1 MSFTEQDDRLL
12 GISEEEDRDAMDT
25 EILDSSGHNGEQD
38 RLVDETTPKQES
50 TPKVTNTATAVEQ
63 MDSSPGVA
71 EAAKAVDKDVAEAG
85 KENLDLQES
94 PEELMTTGDKVV
106 TLSES
111 NEVKDIAD
119 REAAMALSGGHLG
132 KSPQEVARLAQV
144 ALDQMEDLDSY
155 LDLFMTDQTMSIAK
169 AKKSGDVVV
178 IVPCPHGDHTVCLAE
193 GKGFF
198 IVTWQTWPERPGT
211 SN

>member
-1 MSFTEQDDRLL
+1 MSSAEQEETLL
-12 GISEEEDRDAMDT
+12 GIFSEEEDGEAMDT
-25 EILDSSGHNGEQD
+25 EILDSSSHDGEQD

-50 TPKVTNTATAVEQ
+50 TPKVTNTATAGEQ

-71 EAAKAVDKDVAEAG
+71 DDAAKAVDNDVAEAG
-85 KENLDLQES
+85 KENLDLQEI
-94 PEELMTTGDKVV
+94 PEEPMTTGDKVV

-119 REAAMALSGGHLG
+119 REAALALSGGHLG

-155 LDLFMTDQTMSIAK
+155 LGTTPCAWPK
-169 AKKSGDVVV
+169 ARGS
-178 IVPCPHGDHTVCLAE
+178 
-193 GKGFF
+193 
-198 IVTWQTWPERPGT
+198 
-211 SN
+211 S